1 MVAIAVLI
9 FSMLIIIIV
18 FFQIGLTMGMPW
30 GEYAMGGYF
39 PGRFPWTLRL
49 LAIFQGLLL
58 IIFAIIVLDKT
69 SLFRFGFFSIPSIAI
84 WFVVAFSLLTAVLN
98 FIDKSKKERMVWFPT
113 SILLLITSLI
123 VALDKNDIKDK
134 FAD

>member
-1 MVAIAVLI
+1 MAVIAALI
-9 FSMLIIIIV
+9 FSMLIVIIV
-18 FFQIGLTMGMPW
+18 LFQIGLAMGMPW

-58 IIFAIIVLDKT
+58 IIFAIIVLDKAA
-69 SLFRFGFFSIPSIAI
+69 LFRFGFFSIPSIAI
-84 WFVVAFSLLTAVLN
+84 WFVAAFSILTAILN
-98 FIDKSKKERMVWFPT
+98 FITKSKKERKVWFPI

-123 VALDKNDIKDK
+123 VALG
-134 FAD
+134 

>member
-39 PGRFPWTLRL
+39 PGRFSWTLRL

-84 WFVVAFSLLTAVLN
+84 WFVAAFSILTAILN
-98 FIDKSKKERMVWFPT
+98 FITKSKKERKVWFPT

-123 VALDKNDIKDK
+123 VALD
-134 FAD
+134 